1 MSDVEKNI
9 GTHKPEFNGEWVRL
23 GDCFP
28 YIKNGYSVKQDKAMG
43 GLPITRIETL
53 SGNRFN
59 RDRVG
64 YANIFTTDG
73 IEDRVLKDG
82 DILMSHINSIQY
94 LGRSVMYQAKPN
106 DCFIHGMNLL
116 CLRADRETIDPA
128 YATFYFQSQMFKRQ
142 IDKIA
147 KKSVNQASFST
158 TSLKNIKIPAVSL
171 ARQREIAAR
180 LSAVSALVDACN
192 NLLSALDDLVK
203 SRFVEM
209 FGGLEPQVPLA
220 SVCELF
226 TDGDWIESKDQS
238 AEGIRL
244 LQTGNIGNGF
254 FRDKG
259 DKARYVSDG
268 TFGRLQCK
276 EVYSGDILIS
286 RLPDPVGRACVVP
299 SGLGRCIT
307 AVDCSIVRLRPEWS
321 APFVVWFTRTEAY
334 ETQIAAHLT
343 GTTRKRIS
351 RSNLGKIKLPKA
363 DQRKQQQFADFVAR
377 VDKLGFD
384 SCGDAFSACRL
395 LLVKGL
401 AGGVQD
407 GEGPS
412 RRGSVHKD
420 EGANNNWANVARNAT
435 KPSKCSLRGC
445 GCGGREVRGH
455 CGSAS
460 PATSLASLA
469 SRIVKSST

>member
-1 MSDVEKNI
+1 MISEKQFSD
-9 GTHKPEFNGEWVRL
+9 KPEFNGEWVRL

-203 SRFVEM
+203 SQFVEM
-209 FGGLEPQVPLA
+209 FGDATSIASKWNQIPFGECLAVFESGNSPSCSNAPREGDNPAVLKLSALSSGRFIAGENKAMLEGEDINP
-220 SVCELF
+220 
-226 TDGDWIESKDQS
+226 G
-238 AEGIRL
+238 
-244 LQTGNIGNGF
+244 
-254 FRDKG
+254 
-259 DKARYVSDG
+259 
-268 TFGRLQCK
+268 K
-276 EVYSGDILIS
+276 EVKRGDILIARKNTPELVGS
-286 RLPDPVGRACVVP
+286 CAIVRDEVKNLMFPDIVFRVHPRDNVSGEYLCELLSGPSFSGKLKSLAHGSAKSMSNISKTALERLPVP
-299 SGLGRCIT
+299 
-307 AVDCSIVRLRPEWS
+307 
-321 APFVVWFTRTEAY
+321 
-334 ETQIAAHLT
+334 
-343 GTTRKRIS
+343 
-351 RSNLGKIKLPKA
+351 LPPLSL
-363 DQRKQQQFADFVAR
+363 QQQFADFVAR

-384 SCGDAFSACRL
+384 
-395 LLVKGL
+395 
-401 AGGVQD
+401 VQQQI
-407 GEGPS
+407 E
-412 RRGSVHKD
+412 KL
-420 EGANNNWANVARNAT
+420 ET
-435 KPSKCSLRGC
+435 LKQSLMQEYFG
-445 GCGGREVRGH
+445 
-455 CGSAS
+455 
-460 PATSLASLA
+460 
-469 SRIVKSST
+469 